1 MAREKFR
8 TDIENLLLNEMVEE
22 DANYL
27 IMGDDD
33 DNVEAVV
40 SNYSGA
46 GMFNSSSE
54 DSMIDDV
61 DIDDSDN
68 NTNDEDPYDIF
79 QEVNN
84 MNDFYYDDDDDF

>member
-33 DNVEAVV
+33 DNVEAIV

-61 DIDDSDN
+61 DINDSDN

-79 QEVNN
+79 
-84 MNDFYYDDDDDF
+84 